1 MLTNR
6 ADCAETQNTWKR
18 ALPWPRTSESALWL
32 CDWAV
37 TRRQDRATP
46 TICPVS
52 PTAWPKQ
59 DDLAQRGHRWRGQ
72 SGNGGNTLSVGLER
86 FTHAFRHGDKVFENE
101 NCSAT

>member
-37 TRRQDRATP
+37 TRR
-46 TICPVS
+46 
-52 PTAWPKQ
+52 
-59 DDLAQRGHRWRGQ
+59 RGQ